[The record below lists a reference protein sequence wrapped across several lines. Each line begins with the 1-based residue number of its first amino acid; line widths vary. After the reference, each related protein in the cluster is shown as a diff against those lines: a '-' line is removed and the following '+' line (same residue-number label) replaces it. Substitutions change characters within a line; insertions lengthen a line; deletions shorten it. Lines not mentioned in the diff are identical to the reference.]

1 MSRALIFSGVLILLL
16 IGSKYK
22 AAFTVRGIRNHNPGN
37 IRKGQDWLGSVGD
50 DGAFI
55 VFSSAEYGIR
65 ALGKLLLNYERL
77 YGLNTVEGII
87 SRYAPSVEN
96 DTGSYVSSVASKLG
110 VHPSESVDVK
120 SVLPVLIRAIIKHE
134 NGVQPYSDEL
144 IGRGLGLI
152 GGYA

>member
-37 IRKGQDWLGSVGD
+37 IRKGQNWLGSVGD

-77 YGLNTVEGII
+77 YGLDTVESII
-87 SRYAPSVEN
+87 SRYAPSIEN
-96 DTGSYVSSVASKLG
+96 DTGSYIDSVASGLG
-110 VHPSESVDVK
+110 VHAAESVDIG
-120 SVLPVLIRAIIKHE
+120 SVLPGLVRAIIRHE

-144 IGRGLGLI
+144 ISRGLGLI
-152 GGYA
+152 EGYA